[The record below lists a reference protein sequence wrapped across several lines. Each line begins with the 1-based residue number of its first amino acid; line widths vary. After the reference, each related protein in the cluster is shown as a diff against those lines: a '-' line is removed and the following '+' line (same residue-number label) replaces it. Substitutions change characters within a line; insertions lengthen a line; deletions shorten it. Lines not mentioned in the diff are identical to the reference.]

1 MFPHNKLP
9 HKLYKLFQPYNESFY
24 WQGFILADG
33 YINHNKKRFKLHLS
47 KKDSNHIEEFCKF
60 IEFNNPNIE
69 FVCIQDKIQ
78 IDNMIK
84 LWKLKPKKSYNP
96 SYINKRLSL
105 NKRMFIYA
113 GIIDGDGSIQYQTGR
128 KDVKL
133 SIKMHKS
140 WYKFLRQMEKDI
152 YSFCNQSDKK
162 LTKINSQGYVSLI
175 ISDNTIL
182 RKLKNYL
189 IKSKLPL
196 MKRKWNLI
204 DINKKSRYIKAK
216 ERDIFVKKELNK
228 VQKISPSFS

>member
-1 MFPHNKLP
+1 
-9 HKLYKLFQPYNESFY
+9 
-24 WQGFILADG
+24 
-33 YINHNKKRFKLHLS
+33 
-47 KKDSNHIEEFCKF
+47 
-60 IEFNNPNIE
+60 
-69 FVCIQDKIQ
+69 
-78 IDNMIK
+78 
-84 LWKLKPKKSYNP
+84 
-96 SYINKRLSL
+96 
-105 NKRMFIYA
+105 
-113 GIIDGDGSIQYQTGR
+113 
-128 KDVKL
+128 
-133 SIKMHKS
+133 
-140 WYKFLRQMEKDI
+140 MEKDI

-228 VQKISPSFS
+228 GKNLKQICKENNFKYSTLYMRFYRKDGGLYV